1 MESNLLQSKRENDG
15 ELQPILNTIVD
26 RWLNLETDEERNEIR
41 VQIKNYYKLYGFLSM
56 IYQFG
61 NDDLFKHYVMFPY
74 LIKKF
79 PVDEIERIDITGL
92 LDLESHSLEVRNKVS
107 IPLQEEDSYLDPS
120 TYGSGG
126 TINDED
132 EELLSELIKKIN
144 EIHGI
149 NIPEGQEEEVV
160 SLVTQLSK
168 SERVSDIVKSDNSRS
183 NKEDELVKE
192 YDNLNKDNIDRHLNI
207 YELLDS
213 EKIKFELIKFLLD
226 PRTSGERTYKGI

>member
-1 MESNLLQSKRENDG
+1 MRKEMR
-15 ELQPILNTIVD
+15 
-26 RWLNLETDEERNEIR
+26 LEFR
-41 VQIKNYYKLYGFLSM
+41 IKNYYKLYGFLSM

-213 EKIKFELIKFLLD
+213 EKNQV
-226 PRTSGERTYKGI
+226 RTYQVFVRPKNKWENVQRNLTLNQL